1 MEAAKSPEA
10 IVLRIGDDLTL
21 TLRSGER
28 LIDIC
33 DRSATPISF
42 SCRSGSCGTCAI
54 RVLQGMANLSPLNEK
69 EEIVIADLEA
79 PDPHIRLACQVRI
92 FGDSHIQ
99 PL

>member
-1 MEAAKSPEA
+1 MEATNIHEA
-10 IVLRIGDDLTL
+10 IAVRIGENLTL
-21 TLRSGER
+21 SLRHGER

-33 DRSATPISF
+33 DRNVTPIAF

-69 EEIVIADLEA
+69 EGIVIADLENA
-79 PDPHIRLACQVRI
+79 GPDIRLACQIQI
-92 FGDSHIQ
+92 FGDSHVE